1 MAYTL
6 TQLEAFFK
14 NANAGTAATAAQI
27 TGLQGIANQN
37 ATGVLTDAQAL
48 QSTISLA
55 ANVTTEVSVQTYQ
68 FFTGTAPSEA
78 GLAALN
84 AAYVGS
90 GAQSGL
96 NGENRYIAQSVSLAL
111 QNATA
116 KANFA
121 ATYGSLSIADAT
133 KAAYNVIVGN
143 TAAAAAGINVD
154 NAVAFLSSAASVAY
168 YTAFVRANAGLG
180 ANPSAA
186 DVDLAVKAALVGS
199 IIYNATVFNNGA
211 GVGSYATA
219 TNNLIRDLADDGKLT
234 QNNAAGINL
243 FTAYPVGAGAGST
256 IALATTID
264 TLSGTSG
271 NDTFQAVLN
280 SSDITKNTLNPA
292 DNLTG
297 GDGVDTLQISASGAA
312 AAAVSGVTLNSI
324 ENIAVTNGAAG
335 VVTFDGSL
343 STGVTGVS
351 VIGSTGGVTFNNLK
365 AIPTISLVGNA
376 GDVTVGLAAAATVGL
391 ADTAAVTLNS
401 SYTTNSGTL
410 TVNGIESL
418 TVNTTGATGSATTS
432 LTIADDS
439 LQSLAVT
446 GAGGASL
453 VANLIGATGTITGVV
468 TSAEGADTV
477 AVTAGSSGKLSVNM
491 GAGNDTVSL
500 STVAA
505 TYTVAGG
512 EGTDTLVY
520 TGTTAVAA
528 AATANVTGFEA
539 VRLTNAASFNL
550 ATSSVT
556 YTGAAGGT
564 YTGLTAATAGATV
577 NAEAGGTVTLAAGT
591 AAEYTG
597 SADAVTVNVG
607 KATTAGA
614 LSATVSTSGIETVTV
629 NNLSL
634 GTDVTSARTITVS
647 DAKMKTLAVSG
658 GAQPTTVSGGGAALT
673 SVNTTGVIGNV
684 TFNGTVA
691 AAGAAITAGAGN
703 DNLTGGAGVDTII
716 GGAGNDTISGGTG
729 ADVLTGGD
737 GADVFVIAANTA
749 LVTNSTAAA
758 PKVINDFVSGTDK
771 LQLAQGPVSFLGN
784 FANIQQALAAAQA
797 GGVANQ
803 AAYVTGENNL
813 YVFTNTNNTLN
824 VLDTVVKLTGV
835 STLAAGD
842 LQLGTQGATGGA
854 AITLNNAAAVVGTTG
869 ALVNAAANA
878 GTTVV
883 NTTVFD
889 DAISAT
895 GAQLVGSTLTGGAGV
910 DSITITGTAG
920 STLSAAN
927 LQNITGFET
936 LTVNNATA
944 AVSITL
950 DDANVAAGTVFT
962 VNAGGNA
969 GVDTNGALLAT
980 AVTVD
985 ATAETNGRVSITGG
999 AGNDALTGG
1008 NGNDTINGG
1017 AGIDTIVGNGGNDV
1031 INAGDGN
1038 DVIQGNAGDNVING
1052 DAGDDAITSASA
1064 TDTVDGGA
1072 GNDTVTVAAAT
1083 YTGTLAGG
1091 AGTLDTLKVAGTT
1104 SFSGATVSGFERLD
1118 FNSGN
1123 HALTMTVAQHAG
1135 LAALNIG
1142 GGSTQQITFTTT
1154 GAITGMSEDAAD
1166 DMTYVL
1172 ANGAGNVF
1180 TAATT
1185 ATDYKVTGGD
1195 TATTYNFGAT
1205 LTAADTITGTAGSD
1219 ILNITGAAT
1228 GSANITLIETIN
1240 VTSAAAITVTTGAI
1254 AGTATGTINLAAS
1267 TGNITL
1273 DATAFVPGA
1282 TSVTIIDGAGNDSIS
1297 IPNTD
1302 ANRAKTI
1309 VTLSTGGADTITIAN
1324 TFDGTTANAVTINN
1338 FTQAIGANQDKIA
1351 GLGIT
1356 SYATVTSTGNVA
1368 AANSLIELETG
1379 AGVVS
1384 TFDAANGGTVEL
1396 AIDTAL
1402 GTYGGADG
1410 SSFYTVLYGTG
1421 ANAGKAALYQVQ
1433 VTTAGTGIT
1442 AANIAVELVGIF
1454 NGVTNDAFV
1463 TSNFI

>member
-1 MAYTL
+1 M
-6 TQLEAFFK
+6 
-14 NANAGTAATAAQI
+14 
-27 TGLQGIANQN
+27 
-37 ATGVLTDAQAL
+37 
-48 QSTISLA
+48 
-55 ANVTTEVSVQTYQ
+55 
-68 FFTGTAPSEA
+68 
-78 GLAALN
+78 
-84 AAYVGS
+84 
-90 GAQSGL
+90 
-96 NGENRYIAQSVSLAL
+96 
-111 QNATA
+111 
-116 KANFA
+116 
-121 ATYGSLSIADAT
+121 
-133 KAAYNVIVGN
+133 
-143 TAAAAAGINVD
+143 
-154 NAVAFLSSAASVAY
+154 
-168 YTAFVRANAGLG
+168 
-180 ANPSAA
+180 
-186 DVDLAVKAALVGS
+186 
-199 IIYNATVFNNGA
+199 FNNGA

-391 ADTAAVTLNS
+391 ADSAAVTLNS

-453 VANLIGATGTITGVV
+453 VANLVGATGTITGVV

-477 AVTAGSSGKLSVNM
+477 AVTAGTSGKLSVNM

-512 EGTDTLVY
+512 DGTDTLVY
-520 TGTTAVAA
+520 TGATAVAA

-539 VRLTNAASFNL
+539 VRLTNGASFNL
-550 ATSSVT
+550 ATSTVT

-577 NAEAGGTVTLAAGT
+577 NAEAGGTVTLAASAT
-591 AAEYTG
+591 ASEYTG
-597 SADAVTVNVG
+597 TADAVTVNVG

-691 AAGAAITAGAGN
+691 ATGAAITAGAGN

-716 GGAGNDTISGGTG
+716 GGAGNDTISGGAG

-737 GADVFVIAANTA
+737 GADVFSIAANTA
-749 LVTNSTAAA
+749 LVTNSTAAS
-758 PKVINDFVSGTDK
+758 PKTITDFVSGTDK

-784 FANIQQALAAAQA
+784 FANIQQALAAALA

-813 YVFTNTNNTLN
+813 YVFTNNNGTLN

-854 AITLNNAAAVVGTTG
+854 AITLNGAAAVVGTTG

-920 STLSAAN
+920 STLTAAN

-980 AVTVD
+980 AVTIS
-985 ATAETNGRVSITGG
+985 AANETNGRVSITGG

-1031 INAGDGN
+1031 INGGDGN

-1091 AGTLDTLKVAGTT
+1091 AGALDTLKVAGTT

-1118 FNSGN
+1118 FDGGN
-1123 HALTMTVAQHAG
+1123 HALTMTVAQHTG
-1135 LAALNIG
+1135 LAAIG
-1142 GGSTQQITFTTT
+1142 IGATSTQQITFTTT
-1154 GAITGMSEDAAD
+1154 GAITGMSEDAND

-1205 LTAADTITGTAGSD
+1205 LTANDTITGTAGSD
-1219 ILNITGAAT
+1219 TLNITGAAT

-1240 VTSAAAITVTTGAI
+1240 VTSATAVTVTTGAI
-1254 AGTATGTINLAAS
+1254 AGTATGTINLSAS

-1282 TSVTIIDGAGNDSIS
+1282 TSVTIIDGAGNDVIS

-1309 VTLSTGGADTITIAN
+1309 VTLSTGGADTINIAN
-1324 TFDGTTANAVTINN
+1324 GAHNGTTANAVTINN
-1338 FTQAIGANQDKIA
+1338 FTQAIGANQDKIG

-1356 SYATVTSTGNVA
+1356 SYQTVTTTAATGVVA
-1368 AANSLIELETG
+1368 DALVEIETG

-1384 TFDAANGGTVEL
+1384 TFDAADGGTAELAIANALGTFAANGGT
-1396 AIDTAL
+1396 
-1402 GTYGGADG
+1402 
-1410 SSFYTVLYGTG
+1410 FYTLIYGTG
-1421 ANAGKAALYQVQ
+1421 ANAGKAGLYQVT
-1433 VTTAGTGIT
+1433 TTANNQDIVTGNIT
-1442 AANIAVELVGIF
+1442 VELVGIF
-1454 NGVTNDAFV
+1454 NGTTDNGFV
-1463 TSNFI
+1463 TSNFL